1 MTTDPVN
8 VQRDTF
14 DDLQR
19 AMSAGLPSAELV
31 RLYRARV
38 AEHDGAPNSVL
49 ALSPSAEQQ
58 AERLDAERS
67 SGVVRGPLHGIP
79 LLVKD
84 NIGTEDQPTTAGAR
98 ALEGLQPHRDAFLV
112 ARLREAGA
120 VVLGKTNLSEWA
132 NWVDPEMPN
141 GWSGLGGQVR
151 AAFGGGDP
159 SGSSSGSAV
168 ATALALAAAA
178 IGSETSGSIL
188 SPSSVAGIVG
198 VKPTRGLVSRTGIV
212 PLAEGFD
219 TAGPMARTV
228 ADAAVLLTVLA
239 GSDPDDPATAE
250 ADARRVDYVAALEG
264 ATLRGARLGLS
275 PGLRDGLDPPQRA
288 VYDAALATLA
298 DAGAVLVETTALDEA
313 TALGLTLLGL
323 IPASFRTGLE
333 AYLAEAA
340 PAPASGV
347 RTLADVVA
355 FNEQH
360 PEAVPYGQS
369 LLLASVAFPSGADE
383 VSRAAAALR
392 GVQVR
397 AIDAAME
404 GLDAL
409 VAPGAQWANLGASA
423 GSPGVV
429 VPAGLADGVPLGL
442 CFHGEPW
449 SEARLLALAAAF
461 EAAAAPRPVP
471 TA

>member
-1 MTTDPVN
+1 VTPDPEDVQHTTFVE
-8 VQRDTF
+8 
-14 DDLQR
+14 LQR
-19 AMSAGLPSAELV
+19 AMSDGLSSAELV
-31 RLYRARV
+31 RVYRARV
-38 AEHDGAPNSVL
+38 AELDAAPNSVL

-79 LLVKD
+79 LLLKD
-84 NIGTEDQPTTAGAR
+84 NIGTADQATTAGAR
-98 ALEGLQPHRDAFLV
+98 ALEGLRPHRDAFLV
-112 ARLREAGA
+112 TRLRDAGA

-132 NWVDPEMPN
+132 NWVDPSMPN
-141 GWSGLGGQVR
+141 GWSGLGGQVA

-219 TAGPMARTV
+219 TPGPMARTV
-228 ADAAVLLTVLA
+228 ADAAALLSVLA
-239 GSDPDDPATAE
+239 GSDPDDPATVE
-250 ADARRVDYVAALEG
+250 ADARRTDYVTALDG

-275 PGLRDGLDPPQRA
+275 PSLRDTLDPPQRA
-288 VYDAALATLA
+288 VYDAALATLTG
-298 DAGAVLVETTALDEA
+298 AGAVLVETAALDEA

-333 AYLAEAA
+333 AYLSEAA
-340 PAPASGV
+340 PVPASGV

-369 LLLASVAFPSGADE
+369 LLLASVTFPSGADE

-392 GVQVR
+392 AVQVR
-397 AIDAAME
+397 AIEAAMQ
-404 GLDAL
+404 GLDAV
-409 VAPGAQWANLGASA
+409 VAPGAKWSNLGASA
-423 GSPGVV
+423 GCPGVV
-429 VPAGLADGVPLGL
+429 VAAGLADGEPMGL

-461 EAAAAPRPVP
+461 EAVAAPRPVP
-471 TA
+471 TG